1 MKTVHD
7 VLGVCL
13 PSVWV
18 GDGRKSEG
26 YNYQFKSIARSG
38 KRQVMT
44 YQMMSYQDTSFELRS
59 DKARM
64 KHLGRDLG
72 FHTASQFDPFIC

>member
-38 KRQVMT
+38 KRQVT
-44 YQMMSYQDTSFELRS
+44 TSKYVAFRVV
-59 DKARM
+59 
-64 KHLGRDLG
+64 
-72 FHTASQFDPFIC
+72 